1 MAAYN
6 DRVLHLVLWS
16 ALAMKSAAESADSVR
31 VGVIQIES
39 NDVFTAEEA
48 AKGWFYR
55 LANRIHIETKD
66 SFLRKQLLFHEGDVL
81 DIAKLAETE
90 RNLRALPFI
99 KSASVVASAPHDG
112 VSDVLVVT
120 QDSWTTQ
127 PGGSLGSKGGKT
139 TYSVEF
145 QETDLLGLGKSI
157 SVAYDQGSE
166 RTTRSIL
173 FQDPYLFAPFFR
185 GKLLYADNSDGR
197 QREIEVSRPF
207 YSFLTPWSADLSL
220 EHVAE
225 QEKLYEDEEDVSTY
239 RHEHR
244 DRLYSYGHAID
255 ARESEALRWTA
266 GVEILDDDFTPIG
279 GGPSLILPDR
289 RSFRYIFAT
298 YEAVGNSF
306 ATLNY
311 INRDSRYEDF
321 NLAPRLFIKA
331 AYSPEWLGAPANG
344 AYAETD
350 LSGGISFGDDAFAQ
364 AEIDAQSRFQQGPQ
378 NTIVSAFVGYARRF
392 RDATPLQT
400 FVARAQY
407 DQAWRLDKDV
417 QFAADALTGLRGY
430 RLHAWTGD
438 KRLIV
443 NVEQRFFSERE
454 ILQLVSPGAVIF
466 FDSGAAVPAG
476 ESLWSRSQF
485 HSDAGVGLRFAIARA
500 GGNNILRVDFAYPFD
515 RDPRGRR
522 GPLISFS
529 SSQAFSFER
538 ISPSGN

>member
-1 MAAYN
+1 M
-6 DRVLHLVLWS
+6 LLWS
-16 ALAMKSAAESADSVR
+16 ALVTNSVGESAGPVR
-31 VGVIQIES
+31 IGVIRIES
-39 NDVFTAEEA
+39 NDVFTPDEA

-66 SFLRKQLLFHEGDVL
+66 GFLRKELLFREGDVL

-99 KSASVVASAPHDG
+99 KSASVVASAPRDG
-112 VSDVLVVT
+112 LSDVLVVT
-120 QDSWTTQ
+120 QDAWTTQ

-139 TYSVEF
+139 TYSLEF
-145 QETDLLGLGKSI
+145 QETDLLGWGKSI
-157 SVAYDQGSE
+157 SLAYDQGSD

-173 FQDPYLFAPFFR
+173 FQDPYLFAPFFA

-197 QREIEVSRPF
+197 QRALEVSRPF

-220 EHVAE
+220 QHVSE
-225 QEKLYEDEEDVSTY
+225 QEKLYEDEEEFSTY

-255 ARESEALRWTA
+255 ARESEAQRWTA
-266 GVEILDDDFTPIG
+266 GVDFVDDDFTAIDGHPA
-279 GGPSLILPDR
+279 PVVPDR

-306 ATLNY
+306 DTLNY

-331 AYSPEWLGAPANG
+331 AYSPEWLGAPKNSS
-344 AYAETD
+344 YFETD
-350 LSGGISFGDDAFAQ
+350 ASGGISFGDDSFAQ
-364 AEIDAQSRFQQGPQ
+364 AEVDAQSRFESGPR
-378 NTIVSAFVGYARRF
+378 NTIVSAFAGYARRF
-392 RDATPLQT
+392 SDAVPLQT

-407 DQAWRLDKDV
+407 DQAWMLDKDV

-438 KRLIV
+438 KRFIV

-454 ILQLVSPGAVIF
+454 ILQLVSPGAVVF
-466 FDSGAAVPAG
+466 FDSGAAVPEGA
-476 ESLWSRSQF
+476 SLWSRDQF
-485 HSDAGVGLRFAIARA
+485 HSDVGVGLRFAIARA
-500 GGNNILRVDFAYPFD
+500 GGNNILRVDLAYPFD
-515 RDPRGRR
+515 RDPTGRR